1 MDISSGPGCITVVCT
16 FAEGSTAQGFSVVIS
31 IEGMQD
37 ITRNASR
44 SLEQRN
50 VTAQISG
57 LFIGTYSVSVFGIG
71 EDGNVNLGNPVLETR
86 GVDIIEPA
94 PSTSVTLPPP
104 STGNT
109 STQDTF
115 IHTIQLNLI
124 SMFYSYYSYN
134 IINSD
139 VTSHSTCYY
148 RGAYWWS

>member
-16 FAEGSTAQGFSVVIS
+16 FAEGSTAQGCSVIIS

-37 ITRNASR
+37 ITQNANR
-44 SLEQRN
+44 TLEQRN
-50 VTAQISG
+50 ATAKISG

-94 PSTSVTLPPP
+94 PSTSVTLPLP
-104 STGNT
+104 STGST

-115 IHTIQLNLI
+115 ISFI
-124 SMFYSYYSYN
+124 S
-134 IINSD
+134 
-139 VTSHSTCYY
+139 T
-148 RGAYWWS
+148 

>member
-37 ITRNASR
+37 ITQNANR
-44 SLEQRN
+44 TLEQRN

-57 LFIGTYSVSVFGIG
+57 LFIGTYSVFVFGIE
-71 EDGNVNLGNPVLETR
+71 EDRNVNLGNPVLETR
-86 GVDIIEPA
+86 GVDIIEPT

-104 STGNT
+104 SISTGSA

-115 IHTIQLNLI
+115 IHTIHNLPLLSLQLHL
-124 SMFYSYYSYN
+124 
-134 IINSD
+134 
-139 VTSHSTCYY
+139 
-148 RGAYWWS
+148 